1 MGANDNRFLIEILRD
16 ISALPE
22 DRMIDALRH
31 AGNDVWVI
39 LYLAYGDH
47 VELAL
52 PKVAPWRVDRITHRS
67 FVEGY
72 LEHVNAQTAAGDLLS
87 SETRKMVR
95 LYVRG
100 AHPTLTDKRR
110 LELWI
115 ETLQRLNDEEIELL
129 ESIRV
134 HRKLPEGLDRITESV
149 VRTALPGL
157 LETPVPQERHAVEYQ
172 TTPGILSP
180 IPGELD
186 PSQVVEV
193 RTAEQP
199 SRPAAELPALHEQAS
214 NAAKRRYDEVYS
226 WMRFG

>member
-1 MGANDNRFLIEILRD
+1 MGVNDNRFLIEIIRE
-16 ISALPE
+16 ISKLPE
-22 DRMIDALRH
+22 NQMIDALRH

-39 LYLAYGDH
+39 LYLTYGDH

-52 PKVAPWRVDRITHRS
+52 PTTPSGRVARITHRAW
-67 FVEGY
+67 VEGY
-72 LEHVNAQTAAGDLLS
+72 MEHVNAQTACGDLLS

-100 AHPTLTDKRR
+100 GHPTLTDKRR
-110 LELWI
+110 FQLWV
-115 ETLQRLNDEEIELL
+115 ETLQRLNEDEIELL

-134 HRKLPEGLDRITESV
+134 HRKLPEGLDRITEEV

-157 LETPVPQERHAVEYQ
+157 LETPVPQEHQPVGYQ

-199 SRPAAELPALHEQAS
+199 SRPATSLPTLHERAS
-214 NAAKRRYDEVYS
+214 DVAKQRYDEVYS
-226 WMRFG
+226 RMRFG